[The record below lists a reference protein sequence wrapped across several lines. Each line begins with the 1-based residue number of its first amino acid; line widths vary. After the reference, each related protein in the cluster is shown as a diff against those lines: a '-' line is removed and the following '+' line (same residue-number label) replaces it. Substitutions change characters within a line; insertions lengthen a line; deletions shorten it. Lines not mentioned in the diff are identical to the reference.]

1 MNNLLRFTLPALFLL
16 ALPATG
22 QELLTPDPNLPPER
36 VVEIQL
42 QSLQKNDVPD
52 PDTGITQTWAFA
64 HPDNK
69 RVTGPLERFTRM
81 IKGPNYRNMINHREH
96 IVEPVVRTDDYAL
109 FAVAIITADD
119 QRMSFQWEVMK
130 VKVGEYAGSWMTTS
144 VSPPLRAWDST

>member
-16 ALPATG
+16 AMPATG

-69 RVTGPLERFTRM
+69 RVTGPLERFARM
-81 IKGPNYRNMINHREH
+81 IKSPDYRNMLDHQEH
-96 IVEPVVRTDDYAL
+96 IIKPVVQTDDYAL
-109 FAVAIITADD
+109 FAVTIITADD
-119 QRMSFQWEVMK
+119 QKMSFKWEVKK
-130 VKVGEYAGSWMTTS
+130 VKTGELAGSWMTIA
-144 VSPPLRAWDST
+144 VSPPLRGGDST

>member
-52 PDTGITQTWAFA
+52 PDTGIAQTWAFA

-81 IKGPNYRNMINHREH
+81 IKGPDYRNMIDHQEH
-96 IVEPVVRTDDYAL
+96 IVETVVQTDDYAL
-109 FAVAIITADD
+109 FAVTIITADD
-119 QRMSFQWEVMK
+119 QRMSFKWEVMK
-130 VKVGEYAGSWMTTS
+130 VQVGEFAGSWMTIS
-144 VSPPLRAWDST
+144 VSPPLRARDST

>member
-42 QSLQKNDVPD
+42 QSLQKNDVPE
-52 PDTGITQTWAFA
+52 PDTGISQTWAFA

-81 IKGPNYRNMINHREH
+81 IKGPDYRNMIDHQEH
-96 IVEPVVRTDDYAL
+96 IVETVVQTDDYAL
-109 FAVAIITADD
+109 FAVTIITADD
-119 QRMSFQWEVMK
+119 QRMSFKWEVMK
-130 VKVGEYAGSWMTTS
+130 VQVGEFAGSWMTIS
-144 VSPPLRAWDST
+144 VSPPLRARDST

>member
-16 ALPATG
+16 AMPATG

-52 PDTGITQTWAFA
+52 PDTGIAQTWAFA

-81 IKGPNYRNMINHREH
+81 IKGPDYRNMLDHQEH
-96 IVEPVVRTDDYAL
+96 IIKPVVQTDDYAL
-109 FAVAIITADD
+109 FAVTIITADD
-119 QRMSFQWEVMK
+119 QRMSFKWEVMK
-130 VKVGEYAGSWMTTS
+130 VQVGEFAGSWMTIS
-144 VSPPLRAWDST
+144 VSPPLRARDST

>member
-16 ALPATG
+16 AMPATG

-52 PDTGITQTWAFA
+52 PDTGIAQTWAFA

-81 IKGPNYRNMINHREH
+81 IKGPDYRNMIDHQEH
-96 IVEPVVRTDDYAL
+96 IVETVVQTDDYAL
-109 FAVAIITADD
+109 FAVTIITADD
-119 QRMSFQWEVMK
+119 QKMSFKWEVKK
-130 VKVGEYAGSWMTTS
+130 VKTGELAGSWMTIA
-144 VSPPLRAWDST
+144 VSPPLRGGDST

>member
-16 ALPATG
+16 AMPATG

-52 PDTGITQTWAFA
+52 PDTGIAQTWAFA

-81 IKGPNYRNMINHREH
+81 IKGPDYRNMIDHQEH
-96 IVEPVVRTDDYAL
+96 IVETVVQTDDYAL
-109 FAVAIITADD
+109 FAVTIITADD
-119 QRMSFQWEVMK
+119 QKMSFKWEVKK
-130 VKVGEYAGSWMTTS
+130 VKTGEFAGSWMTIA
-144 VSPPLRAWDST
+144 VSPPLRGGVST